1 MNHKLFH
8 DNLFVQMT
16 PGEVSQ
22 DQATRNYFYHDPTF
36 YVNDGLA
43 ANFWSPA
50 GESLEVG
57 SLITMRGILGKQG
70 TLPLPHPHTHTQVTF
85 QVWKKELN
93 PPGHRDKYRIWV
105 NIGPNTTYVN
115 SVPTGG
121 VLGDASD
128 LTMQNSVCKYRGF
141 VMYKPVANP
150 TPVQWTIN
158 IGASRFH
165 IATSDYCW
173 GKLISPPHSQPI
185 GNTRWVNAVVPLA
198 SPETIDIYFS
208 GGFGPI
214 PIETSPG
221 SGVYFPFWV
230 YVEIHELKI
239 NT

>member
-1 MNHKLFH
+1 MLFK
-8 DNLFVQMT
+8 DELFVQMT
-16 PGEVSQ
+16 AGEVSR
-22 DQATRNYFYHDPTF
+22 DQAVRNFFYNDETM

-50 GESLEVG
+50 WESLDVG
-57 SLITMRGILGKQG
+57 SLIRVRGIIGVQG
-70 TLPLPHPHTHTQVTF
+70 TTPLPHPHTHSIVTF

-93 PPGHRDKYRIWV
+93 PPGSRDKYRIWV
-105 NIGPNTTYVN
+105 NIGPNTSYVN

-121 VLGDASD
+121 ALGDASD

-141 VMYKPVANP
+141 VMYTPVANP
-150 TPVQWTIN
+150 TPVLWTIN

-165 IATSDYCW
+165 IATTDYCW
-173 GKLISPPHSQPI
+173 GKLISPPFSAPV

-208 GGFGPI
+208 GGAGPI
-214 PIETSPG
+214 PLETSPG

-239 NT
+239 NS